1 MSDHDE
7 TVEPAPQHP
16 APQHPAPEHP
26 APELPGPPPPLP
38 DLAAV
43 SASVDPPASEG
54 PRVEPPRV
62 EAPAVAP
69 PALVRPTPDVAAVP
83 AASRIPGAPAP
94 GYGRL
99 PTAPVAMVAY
109 GPSENDTG
117 QWPGV
122 EPTAPRAVVGPWALG
137 LAIVALAAS
146 LVVGWM
152 LPLGLTA
159 IIVAIVALRRP
170 VERRSVGTWA
180 LVLAGASVL
189 YSAGWLLWAAWR
201 AGLVG

>member
-1 MSDHDE
+1 
-7 TVEPAPQHP
+7 VPVA
-16 APQHPAPEHP
+16 
-26 APELPGPPPPLP
+26 

-43 SASVDPPASEG
+43 PASVDAPTLDPQTPGASPA
-54 PRVEPPRV
+54 
-62 EAPAVAP
+62 EAPYPAP
-69 PALVRPTPDVAAVP
+69 PVPVVPALVRPSTDVAPVP

-99 PTAPVAMVAY
+99 PTAPVATAAY

-117 QWPGV
+117 EWTAV
-122 EPTAPRAVVGPWALG
+122 EPVAPRPVVGPWALG

-152 LPLGLTA
+152 LPLGLVA

-170 VERRSVGTWA
+170 VERRGVGVWA
-180 LVLAGASVL
+180 LVLGAVSVL

-201 AGLVG
+201 AGLIG